1 MGNQINYSSEA
12 QSKKLLELGLTVD
25 SADMYWEYD
34 NLQKFHRISIFED
47 GFAKHSQ
54 MRENDIPAWSV
65 KALLDYIGRISSYNT
80 FHYGDVEVYVSRT
93 GSVVLLDGKFEYVDC
108 FEDHDNDAIA
118 NLIDCIEHLKT
129 SDNVKWIPNKQ

>member
-1 MGNQINYSSEA
+1 MERQNYSSEA

-34 NLQKFHRISIFED
+34 NMQKFHRISIFEE
-47 GFAKHSQ
+47 GFNKHSQ

-65 KALLDYIGRISSYNT
+65 KALLDYIGGILSYNT
-80 FHYGDVEVYVSRT
+80 SKDYYTDVEVYVSRT
-93 GSVVLLDGKFEYVDC
+93 GSVVLLDGTFEYVDC

-118 NLIDCIEHLKT
+118 NLIDCIEHLKS
-129 SDNVKWIPNKQ
+129 SDNVKWNPNK